1 MVDAL
6 DVFLPPEGHL
16 LRLCMVTSIVS
27 LRLVSKSLLREL
39 EPLVTFQVLRDM
51 IGYIDT
57 RTWRQV
63 PLTCRLQLEGN
74 RPTEWYCTLRPP
86 SGGFQRRIQGG
97 GARNPRSTDEC
108 PELDYLLVS
117 NSYANCYGID
127 YIGVAVGG
135 AALRSPIVNILNGAM
150 TYVMRRTLA
159 RSFTVLALEDIDE
172 VLYFFAELVLAE
184 GTWMEYE
191 DEVFELYASLNFVL
205 RRVLMNQGG
214 FECVVKIQGKANGL
228 IDRDVIL
235 HSGLIMLSDHDI

>member
-1 MVDAL
+1 M
-6 DVFLPPEGHL
+6 
-16 LRLCMVTSIVS
+16 
-27 LRLVSKSLLREL
+27 
-39 EPLVTFQVLRDM
+39 LRD
-51 IGYIDT
+51 
-57 RTWRQV
+57 
-63 PLTCRLQLEGN
+63 LHASLESS
-74 RPTEWYCTLRPP
+74 E
-86 SGGFQRRIQGG
+86 
-97 GARNPRSTDEC
+97 D
-108 PELDYLLVS
+108 
-117 NSYANCYGID
+117 
-127 YIGVAVGG
+127 GVC
-135 AALRSPIVNILNGAM
+135 ALRSPIVNIVNGAM

-172 VLYFFAELVLAE
+172 VLYFFAEVVLAE

>member
-6 DVFLPPEGHL
+6 DVFLLPEGHL

-27 LRLVSKSLLREL
+27 LRLVCKSLLRAI
-39 EPLVTFQVLRDM
+39 EPLVSFDVLRDM

-57 RTWRQV
+57 RTYRQV
-63 PLTCRLQLEGN
+63 PFTCCLKLEQGPG
-74 RPTEWYCTLRPP
+74 RSGEWYCTLTSRM
-86 SGGFQRRIQGG
+86 GGIRAGF
-97 GARNPRSTDEC
+97 RNPGSTDEC

-127 YIGVAVGG
+127 YVGVAVGG
-135 AALRSPIVNILNGAM
+135 AALRSPIVNIVNGAM

-172 VLYFFAELVLAE
+172 VLYFFAEVVLAE